1 MAIHIYMC
9 TKGHTVEKVEPA
21 TTVNQQMKCKKC
33 GTFMML
39 GVGKTGHPVLKRGIG
54 GFFKSTRD

>member
-1 MAIHIYMC
+1 
-9 TKGHTVEKVEPA
+9 
-21 TTVNQQMKCKKC
+21 
-33 GTFMML
+33 MML